1 MSVGNICV
9 RHVFSI
15 NGDADAVEAARMMR
29 EYHIGFLVVTREKDG
44 GRMPIGVLTDRDVVL
59 EVVAQ
64 DIDPH
69 AVAVKDIMTPDP
81 LVVRESDELHD
92 TLLRMRA
99 AGVRRVPVENDAGH
113 LVGVL
118 SVDDVVGFLNEV
130 VQDLAGAINREMN
143 LERRLRA

>member
-29 EYHIGFLVVTREKDG
+29 EYHIGFLVVTRDKDS

>member
-15 NGDADAVEAARMMR
+15 NGEADAVEAARLMR
-29 EYHIGFLVVTREKDG
+29 EYHIGFLVVTREKND

-64 DIDPH
+64 DVDPH
-69 AVAVKDIMTPDP
+69 AVAVKDIMTPEP
-81 LVVRESDELHD
+81 LVVREGDELHD

-99 AGVRRVPVENDAGH
+99 AGVRRVPVEDDAGH

-130 VQDLAGAINREMN
+130 VQDLAGAINREIN

>member
-15 NGDADAVEAARMMR
+15 NGEADAVEAARMMR
-29 EYHIGFLVVTREKDG
+29 EYHIGFLVVTREKNG
-44 GRMPIGVLTDRDVVL
+44 SRTPIGVLTDRDLVL

-64 DIDPH
+64 DVDPH

-99 AGVRRVPVENDAGH
+99 AGVRRVPVEDDAGH

-130 VQDLAGAINREMN
+130 VQDLAGAINRELN